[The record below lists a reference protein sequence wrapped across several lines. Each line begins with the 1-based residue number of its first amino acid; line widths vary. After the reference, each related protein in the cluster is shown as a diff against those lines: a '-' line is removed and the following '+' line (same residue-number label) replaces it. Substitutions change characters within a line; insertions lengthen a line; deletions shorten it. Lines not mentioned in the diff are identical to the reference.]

1 MSENENPPFML
12 TDQSTKEV
20 IAMRKIEV
28 LLDVLRALEE
38 SNSPELYGIK
48 LNVVDKIDKA
58 VNKL

>member
-1 MSENENPPFML
+1 MSENNPPFML

-20 IAMRKIEV
+20 LAMRKIEV